1 MTPAAGKKPNKE
13 NTKKFFQR
21 ALLAA
26 GAPNI
31 ADPLGGL
38 QWQQMGALNASS
50 NLTSSPLTTANV
62 KYGTTGSTSSYTG
75 TQVMQSR

>member
-26 GAPNI
+26 GAPN
-31 ADPLGGL
+31 AFDPSAQL
-38 QWQQMGALNASS
+38 QWLGSQQIGSG
-50 NLTSSPLTTANV
+50 LTSSPLTTANV